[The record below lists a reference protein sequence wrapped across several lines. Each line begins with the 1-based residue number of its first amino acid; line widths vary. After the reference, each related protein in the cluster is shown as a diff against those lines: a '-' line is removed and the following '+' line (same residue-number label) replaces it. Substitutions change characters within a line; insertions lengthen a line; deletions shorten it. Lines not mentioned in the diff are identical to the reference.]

1 MRFHNPLRG
10 WQTLWSGAV
19 QRYNFTHEAGTCRAG
34 HTPPTR
40 HAKTVSTTGAPLQR
54 PPKFGVTQLRTHL
67 LSIATVT
74 ILAAS
79 GAMATT
85 TTNGTIK
92 AMDMAKHSITLTDG
106 TVYTLPLGFKVAG
119 LKVGEKVAVIW
130 DKKGAVNEATA
141 VTMAK

>member
-1 MRFHNPLRG
+1 M
-10 WQTLWSGAV
+10 
-19 QRYNFTHEAGTCRAG
+19 
-34 HTPPTR
+34 
-40 HAKTVSTTGAPLQR
+40 
-54 PPKFGVTQLRTHL
+54 RTHL

-106 TVYTLPLGFKVAG
+106 TVYTLPMGFKDAG